1 MIVATNPI
9 PKPPSLPIPHLLV
22 VAKMRTLTS
31 LTTTLVLVLILLCT
45 AAHPLLLPIPS
56 NETSS
61 YDVAV
66 LEGWCQCVSCADLCA
81 MSAVWCVNAGC
92 FGVGVGLALRFGIW
106 DLRVC
111 ELTRDF

>member
-1 MIVATNPI
+1 
-9 PKPPSLPIPHLLV
+9 
-22 VAKMRTLTS
+22 MRTLTS